1 MKGERNEI
9 GLRYDL
15 IPGEVLDYIAE
26 RLGYG
31 SAKYGDNN
39 WKLGLPGAKAPV
51 NHALAHL
58 TEYLKSRAQNYGP
71 LTAEE
76 KDDLQAVLTN
86 LAFEVYYRE
95 HPELYTWE
103 NRYIAPAQETEP
115 MATIRGLNQ
124 EAHYDP
130 AHNIY
135 AQTHDISAQTPYA
148 NPPAT
153 TDNPFSRFFNF
164 NK

>member
-1 MKGERNEI
+1 MEGERNET

-15 IPGEVLDYIAE
+15 IPGEVLEYIAE

-31 SAKYGDNN
+31 AGKYGDHN
-39 WKLGLPGAKAPV
+39 WKLGLPGGKAPL

-58 TEYLKSRAQNYGP
+58 TEYMKSRSQNYGP
-71 LTAEE
+71 LSAEE
-76 KDDLQAVLTN
+76 RDDLQAVLTN

-95 HPELYTWE
+95 HPEMYTWE
-103 NRYIAPAQETEP
+103 NRYIAPAPEATDQVNEP
-115 MATIRGLNQ
+115 
-124 EAHYDP
+124 YDP

-135 AQTHDISAQTPYA
+135 PQDTQTSSITNIPS
-148 NPPAT
+148 
-153 TDNPFSRFFNF
+153 DNPFSRFFNF